1 MKVDIKKITGED
13 SGRKA
18 DLPADVFGIKPNDHA
33 IYLAVVAERANKR
46 HGTHS
51 TLERSYVSGTTKKP
65 WRQKGT
71 GGARAGSVKTPLWPG
86 GAITFGPRPHLYKKD
101 LNIKV
106 RRLARKS
113 ALAYKATGERIMVVE
128 DFHTLCAEAPKT
140 QKVFEVLTNLG
151 LNGHHEAAKKSKGKK
166 KSEGEEAPAK
176 KSKRI
181 TKVLMLVDK
190 AHAVKDEKA
199 ERAYENFRKSC
210 RNVPGLKVS
219 TVKDVSTYDIVNSD
233 YLLFHETALKSV
245 SGAFGTAKS

>member
-18 DLPADVFGIKPNDHA
+18 DLPKDIFGIKPNDHA
-33 IYLAVVAERANKR
+33 IYLAVVSERSNKR

-51 TLERSYVSGTTKKP
+51 TLERGDVSGTTKKP

-86 GAITFGPRPHLYKKD
+86 GGIVFGPRPHTHKKD
-101 LNIKV
+101 LNVKLK
-106 RRLARKS
+106 RLARKS
-113 ALAYKATGERIMVVE
+113 ALSYKASKERIMVVE

-140 QKVFEVLTNLG
+140 KKVYEVLGNLG
-151 LNGHHEAAKKSKGKK
+151 FQKPIHAETKGKK
-166 KSEGEEAPAK
+166 KAEQAEASVK

-190 AHAVKDEKA
+190 THAVKSDKDQ
-199 ERAYENFRKSC
+199 RAYENFKKSC
-210 RNVPGLKVS
+210 RNVPGLKIS

-233 YLLFHETALKSV
+233 YLLFHETALQNV
-245 SGAFGTAKS
+245 SGAFGAVKP